1 MPSADAWWTTTRALI
16 PNSDFRLRRAAR
28 VLGPSRPVVR
38 IGVQAVI
45 RDGDQIL
52 LGRRANTFGRGTWG
66 LPGGHIE
73 PGEKVLAAAAR
84 EVREETG
91 LEVGKMRIAC
101 ITDPQAT
108 ANHHMQIGVEVL
120 EYAGE
125 IRILEPERCERWQ
138 FWPIGA
144 LPADLFVASVEVLRR
159 IEANDLYDYGAF
171 SEPDPETAPVG
182 ARFRD

>member
-1 MPSADAWWTTTRALI
+1 MPLADGLWTTSRALI
-16 PNSDFRLRRAAR
+16 PSSDFARRGAAR
-28 VLGPSRPVVR
+28 PSRPVVR

-45 RDGDQIL
+45 RDGDRVL
-52 LGRRANTFGRGTWG
+52 LGLRANTFGRGTWG

-91 LEVGKMRIAC
+91 LVVGAMRIAC
-101 ITDPQAT
+101 ITDPHDA

-120 EYAGE
+120 DYTGVACV
-125 IRILEPERCERWQ
+125 REPDRCERWK

-144 LPADLFVASVEVLRR
+144 LPSALFVASVEVLQR
-159 IEANDLYDYGAF
+159 IEAGDLYDYGDSSPAGDAWG
-171 SEPDPETAPVG
+171 SAVQ
-182 ARFRD
+182 FRD